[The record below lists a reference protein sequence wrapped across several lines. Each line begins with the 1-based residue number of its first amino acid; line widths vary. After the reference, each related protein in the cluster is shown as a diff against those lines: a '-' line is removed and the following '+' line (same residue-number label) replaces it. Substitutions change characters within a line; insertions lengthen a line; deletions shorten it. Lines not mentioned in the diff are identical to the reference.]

1 MELRCCINIT
11 CRKLFQCWIHWFEK
25 LGSSVTFRNL
35 RKSRLTTLPCCIH
48 NLQPPNMEYDRNSLS
63 KYLTKI
69 LIQSNVTGSLK
80 KVGTWGHCRRWV
92 SCWRFVFSSGF
103 WCKMCEWY
111 RGLQLNVLHWLYWG
125 FRSLMASWEFFCC
138 GQLPALPFV
147 LALWFDT
154 NFTCSVQSFSWKCQR
169 VLCAELCLSCYNCEA
184 HPWGK
189 KI

>member
-1 MELRCCINIT
+1 MFAWMLFSVWSSHFLCWFPSGLFSFHAHSFCYT
-11 CRKLFQCWIHWFEK
+11 C
-25 LGSSVTFRNL
+25 
-35 RKSRLTTLPCCIH
+35 
-48 NLQPPNMEYDRNSLS
+48 
-63 KYLTKI
+63 
-69 LIQSNVTGSLK
+69 SLK

-92 SCWRFVFSSGF
+92 SCWSYVFSSGF

-111 RGLQLNVLHWLYWG
+111 RGLQLNILHWLYSG

-154 NFTCSVQSFSWKCQR
+154 NFNCSVQSFSWKCQR